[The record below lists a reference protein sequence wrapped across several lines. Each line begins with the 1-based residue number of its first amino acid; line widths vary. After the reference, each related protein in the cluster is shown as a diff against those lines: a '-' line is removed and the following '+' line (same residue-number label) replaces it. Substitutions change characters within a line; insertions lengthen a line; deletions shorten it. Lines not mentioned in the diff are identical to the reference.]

1 MAKTDLILLHAPSV
15 HDFRDQ
21 PAMYGPISDVIPSTP
36 VFEMYPL
43 GFVSIVGYL
52 EQHGYRT
59 RIINLAVKMLKNSQF
74 DPEELIAKLD
84 PLAFGFD
91 LHWLAHAA
99 GALDLATVVKKHH
112 PDTPIILG
120 GLSASF
126 YHEEIIEHFPQ
137 IDYVLRG
144 DTTEPPLLD
153 LMNHISEGREP
164 ENVENL
170 TWRNREGRKRVHSLS
185 FVPDDIDDLWID
197 YGEVVKLVVRHSDL
211 ESSLPYENFMEYP
224 FTAVL
229 TCKGCNYNCI
239 TCGGSC
245 YAFGRYFG
253 RDRAVMKSP
262 DRLVEEIS
270 IISEFFKAPIF
281 LIGDLRQSGM
291 RHAEEVLEKI
301 RDERLDNTVTYEL
314 FDAVPRDYMG
324 KIARSTESWTLEI
337 SPESHDDQV
346 RRVMGKPY
354 TADQMEKTIQLGI
367 DSGCQKFDVYF
378 MVGLSQ
384 QTSQSALD
392 SVEYCRR
399 LYRKFGEESGIYT
412 FIAPMAPFLDP
423 GSLIFDDPKRY
434 GYTQLFRTLREHKD
448 ALYQPS
454 WKLYLSYQTDWMTR
468 DDIAETTYEAMI
480 RMNALKAEY
489 GVTDSGEASKV
500 SAGLTLARDIMRKID
515 SIIASTSDEAE
526 RSRMYQELRGEIEET
541 KKATGLAKKELRMP
555 GTAGIRVKGALKY
568 LVRFLRGTSRNR

>member
-1 MAKTDLILLHAPSV
+1 MPKTDLILLHAPSV
-15 HDFRDQ
+15 YDFRDR

-43 GFVSIVGYL
+43 GFVSMVGYL
-52 EQHGYRT
+52 EQHGYRA
-59 RIINLAVKMLKNSQF
+59 RIINLAVKMLRNSRF
-74 DPEELIAKLD
+74 DPEELIAGLD
-84 PLAFGFD
+84 AKAFGFD

-99 GALDLATVVKKHH
+99 GALDLAEVVKKHH
-112 PDTPIILG
+112 PDTPVILG
-120 GLSASF
+120 GLSASL

-137 IDYVLRG
+137 IDYILRG

-153 LMNHISEGREP
+153 LMNHVSEGREP
-164 ENVENL
+164 EGVENL
-170 TWRNREGRKRVHSLS
+170 TWRSLDGRKRVNLLS
-185 FVPDDIDDLWID
+185 FVPEDIDDLWID

-245 YAFGRYFG
+245 YTFGRYFG

-262 DRLVEEIS
+262 DRLVDEIR
-270 IISEFFKAPIF
+270 IISEYFKAPIF

-301 RDERLDNTVTYEL
+301 RKEKLDNTITYEL
-314 FDAVPRDYMG
+314 FDAVPRDYME
-324 KIARSTESWTLEI
+324 KISRSTESWTLEI

-346 RRVMGKPY
+346 RKVMGKPY

-367 DSGCQKFDVYF
+367 EHDCQKFDIYF

-384 QTSQSALD
+384 QTSQSTLD

-399 LYRKFGEESGIYT
+399 LYRKFGEEAGIYT

-423 GSLIFDDPKRY
+423 GSLIFDDPGRY
-434 GYTQLFRTLREHKD
+434 GYTQLYRTLREHKE

-468 DDIAETTYEAMI
+468 DEIAETTYEAMI
-480 RMNALKAEY
+480 RMNSLKAEQ
-489 GVTDSGEASKV
+489 GITDPEEASKV
-500 SAGLTLARDIMRKID
+500 SDGLTLARDIMKRID
-515 SIIASTSDEAE
+515 AIISSTSDEVQ
-526 RSRMYQELRGEIEET
+526 RSQMYQQLRGEIEET

-555 GTAGIRVKGALKY
+555 GTAGIRLKGALKY
-568 LVRFLRGTSRNR
+568 LVKFLRGTSRSR